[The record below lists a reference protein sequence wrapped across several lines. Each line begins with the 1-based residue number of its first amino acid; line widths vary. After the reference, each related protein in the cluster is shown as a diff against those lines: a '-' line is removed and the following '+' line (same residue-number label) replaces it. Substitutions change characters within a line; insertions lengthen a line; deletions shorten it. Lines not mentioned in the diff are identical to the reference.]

1 MELLGLKLTALLYYH
16 TQIMGRSS
24 FVLEESILLLSFL
37 LVGVLEEPF
46 SYHLGLQND
55 VY

>member
-16 TQIMGRSS
+16 TQIMGRS